1 MVVEE
6 LPHRVVVG
14 MAQRAVVAVAVGHR
28 GSPEVHHPK
37 APADGPLQLAQR
49 PVDVRQ
55 AQIQGG
61 EQALLVG
68 EAPVVVE
75 PAVEGPKSGGDGP
88 YVVFQAGLHAHAQG
102 GEHEAPAQPL
112 GVHEGQALVAVSVG
126 RADGVEL
133 AEGLA
138 HVAGRGLGPEVLV
151 EDAGLGHRVEGG
163 VGDEPVDAPG
173 HDQPLLAPDVGPL
186 HAALG
191 HLGVDVAGEGV
202 GGLVVVVVGVESE
215 ILEVGHKPI
224 LACLL
229 GKRPPA
235 RPEPGLDQ

>member
-1 MVVEE
+1 MERHAHAVVVEE

-28 GSPEVHHPK
+28 GGPEVHHSQT
-37 APADGPLQLAQR
+37 PADGPLQLAQR
-49 PVDVRQ
+49 PLDVHQ
-55 AQIQGG
+55 AQVQGG

-68 EAPVVVE
+68 EAPVVVQ
-75 PAVEGPKSGGDGP
+75 PAVERPERGGDGP
-88 YVVFQAGLHAHAQG
+88 DVVLQAGLHAHAQS
-102 GEHEAPAQPL
+102 GEHEASAQPL
-112 GVHEGQALVAVSVG
+112 GVHEGQPLVAVAVG
-126 RADGVEL
+126 GADGVEL

-191 HLGVDVAGEGV
+191 HLGVDVTGEGV
-202 GGLVVVVVGVESE
+202 GGLVIVVVGVESE
-215 ILEVGHKPI
+215 IPEVGHGPI
-224 LACLL
+224 LARRTSR
-229 GKRPPA
+229 RP
-235 RPEPGLDQ
+235 